1 MRTHSNESSKPPV
14 SQAPVSRYF
23 NPAQETRFSAMHQIL
38 ILEPHSFKMT
48 RQWHTSD
55 SLDTKC
61 NYALIKKELLAI
73 KFGAEKLN
81 Q

>member
-1 MRTHSNESSKPPV
+1 
-14 SQAPVSRYF
+14 
-23 NPAQETRFSAMHQIL
+23 MHQIL
-38 ILEPHSFKMT
+38 VLEPHSFKMT

-73 KFGAEKLN
+73 KFGADGEIESVNLPLKSVKPQTTGGYL
-81 Q
+81 QKASYHSS